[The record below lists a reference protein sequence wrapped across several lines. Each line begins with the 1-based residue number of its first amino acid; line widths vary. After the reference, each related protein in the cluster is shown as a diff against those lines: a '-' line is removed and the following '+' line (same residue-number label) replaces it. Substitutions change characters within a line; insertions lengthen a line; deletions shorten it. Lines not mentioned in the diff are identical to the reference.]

1 MDRFI
6 GRKRE
11 LEELE
16 RRLGSDDFEFIV
28 VYGRRRVGK
37 TTLIEKAID
46 GKDCIFL
53 QATSNDKYNLSELSL
68 QIGSLFPDFAGVVN
82 FNTYQEV
89 FRFLSVKAKEEALI
103 LVIDEISYI
112 AESDNSFLQILQ
124 NFVDHEFRKTKI
136 KLVLSGSYVH
146 FMESNVMGPQSP
158 LFGRRTAAIKLE
170 PFSIAESISFFPLW
184 NSDEKAAAH
193 ILTGGVP
200 SYLNLFAAFED
211 LKEALKNLFFNSMG
225 LLYNEQ
231 RVLLNNSVR
240 AVSNYEMILSA
251 IASGTN
257 KVTLIA
263 DKTGLDKANVSSLL
277 HSLNLMGIVEEVISI
292 APKVRKM
299 GWRIADGYYAFY
311 YTFVYPSRNMIERN
325 LSEAVVEHTMQ
336 NLNAFIGRRIEAD
349 FRNYVLGI
357 SGFLPDRYGF
367 AEFGNPTTHQN
378 EEIDLVAIDNEGRY
392 LFGECKWKSEK
403 VGIDVLEDLLRKS
416 LLLNPSDFQLYICSK
431 LGFTDSAIKFANQ
444 DKRYHLITGNELL
457 GGVG

>member
-16 RRLGSDDFEFIV
+16 RRLSSDDFEFIV

-46 GKDCIFL
+46 GKACVFL
-53 QATSNDKYNLSELSL
+53 QATANDKYNLSELSL
-68 QIGSLFPDFAGVVN
+68 QIGVLFPDLVGMIN
-82 FNTYQEV
+82 FNSYQDV
-89 FRFLSVKAKEEALI
+89 FRFFSIKAKEESLI

-112 AESDNSFLQILQ
+112 AEGDNSFLQILQ
-124 NFVDHEFRKTKI
+124 SFVDHEFRKTKL

-158 LFGRRTAAIKLE
+158 LFGRRSVAIKLE
-170 PFSIAESISFFPLW
+170 SFAIAESVSFFPSW
-184 NSDEKAAAH
+184 SSDEKVAAH
-193 ILTGGVP
+193 ILTGGIP
-200 SYLNLFAAFED
+200 SYLNLFAAFD
-211 LKEALKNLFFNSMG
+211 NLKEALKKLFFNSMG

-240 AVSNYEMILSA
+240 AVSNYEMILST

-277 HSLNLMGIVEEVISI
+277 HSLNLMGIVDEVVSI
-292 APKVRKM
+292 APKVRKI

-311 YTFVYPSRNMIERN
+311 YRFVYPSRNMIERN
-325 LSEAVVEHTMQ
+325 LSDIVVERTMQ
-336 NLNAFIGRRIEAD
+336 NLNAFIGRRIETD

-357 SGFLPDRYGF
+357 SGFLPERYGF
-367 AEFGNPTTHQN
+367 AEFGNPITHHN

-392 LFGECKWKSEK
+392 LLGECKWKSEK
-403 VGIDVLEDLLRKS
+403 VGVDVLEDLLRKS

-431 LGFTDSAIKFANQ
+431 SGFTDKAIEFAKH
-444 DKRYHLITGNELL
+444 DKRYHLITGKELMES
-457 GGVG
+457 V